1 MDHAT
6 QKKDLA
12 ERRRHE
18 RFQVEAGA
26 WAVVRPFSG
35 TNPKGQIID
44 ISTGG
49 LAFCYTA
56 AEKELDDAFELD
68 ICFADRGFCLRRA
81 RFSTASDVPLA
92 DVPPGSQGLNRRG
105 VAFQDLTAEQVSQ
118 LNYFIEN
125 HTTGKV

>member
-1 MDHAT
+1 VDHAT

-18 RFQVEAGA
+18 RFRVEEGA

-35 TNPKGQIID
+35 TNPRGQIID
-44 ISTGG
+44 ISAGG
-49 LAFCYTA
+49 LAFSYTA

-81 RFSTASDVPLA
+81 RFSTVSEVPMGNM
-92 DVPPGSQGLNRRG
+92 PRHSQRVNRLG
-105 VAFQDLTAEQVSQ
+105 VAFQDLTEEQMTQ